1 MADVQTMIGP
11 SSAGQRMGLDEF
23 TRVEGKPGHFYELAK
38 GVIVVVD
45 VPHLGHGRIVDTI
58 CGYLSVYRATNPDVI
73 HYLAGGAD
81 ACLRLAGMESE
92 RHPDISVYL
101 TPPPEPD
108 SPWDR
113 WTPSIV
119 VEVVSKSST
128 HRDYVEKREE
138 YLAAGITEYWII
150 DPAKGRI
157 LVLRRR
163 GDVWT
168 EHPIAPDGS
177 YSTGLLPEFALD
189 ASKIFPNVS

>member
-11 SSAGQRMGLDEF
+11 ANAGQPMGLDEF
-23 TRVEGKPGHFYELAK
+23 TRVEGEPGHFYELAK

-45 VPHLGHGRIVDTI
+45 VPRFGHGRIVDV
-58 CGYLSVYRATNPDVI
+58 LNDELRVYRVAHPGLI
-73 HYLAGGAD
+73 QYLAGGAD

-92 RHPDISVYL
+92 RHPDISIYL

-150 DPAKGRI
+150 DPAKGRM

-168 EHPIAPDGS
+168 EQTIAPGGS
-177 YSTGLLPEFALD
+177 YSTGLLPGFTLD
-189 ASKIFPNVS
+189 VSKIFPDAS